1 MCRFLIAVS
10 ALISA
15 SITALVT
22 APLHAQEYPT
32 RPVRIIT
39 DAAPGSGIDAILRT
53 VAKRLTQI
61 WGQQVVTAN
70 HPGAGGSI
78 ATRVAAGAAPDGYTL
93 AIAASAHYINP
104 SVYRKLPFD
113 PVKDFAPVAMA
124 GLNVIGLAVNA
135 ELPVK
140 NMPELIAYAKANPG
154 KLKYGSPGAA
164 SPNWNARA
172 SITMASPAA
181 TDAAIT
187 AHAVAIAADN
197 GNIDIAG
204 TIDASGSKGGSIALY
219 AGEASA
225 GTGQGNVHLAGTA
238 RLLAHATTAATS
250 ADGST
255 GDGGSIVLGSSTADG
270 SAPTSTAGDASLQI
284 DNGALLKVG
293 GLGAGQN
300 GTVLLRAPRLDDN
313 TEVAIAGLDASSI
326 VGSRATTIEA
336 YQVYSGYSD
345 ISANAD
351 SASNLKV
358 ANTDGSA
365 ATTAKLYRETAAFM
379 SNASA
384 IAARLGIDDASV
396 VITPG
401 VEVRSDGD
409 LTVSVNEAS
418 SSKGNRGWN
427 LDTWR
432 FGYAA
437 ADGSSVTAPGALT
450 LRATGDLLVKGSISD
465 GFTKTSASVA
475 MPDWS
480 IDTSGNASWSYR
492 LIGGADQAAAS
503 PLAVLADQGSVKL
516 TFARTKYSSTDV
528 PVATVRT
535 GTGNIDVAA
544 GTNVLLDTLDW
555 ADGST
560 TGTVLDGDFS
570 AITSTDSLTGATLYT
585 TGKATGLT
593 STIANTNNALYGSS
607 TKTGA
612 AFTNN
617 GGAIT
622 VTAHDDVIGPVT
634 NQMIDNWL
642 FRQGRSYVDAS
653 GNTVFDAKSGVVQS
667 TALWSR
673 FDYFD
678 QGIATFGGGDIAITA
693 ETGDV
698 NNVSASVASNGRYVQ
713 TDSTCASPCTSAA
726 AYTWVAQGGGDLS
739 VSAGRDIRGG
749 SFYVQTGDARLHAE
763 GSIVRG
769 DHVVLNDASAP
780 IYLAPVLAAGDAQFD
795 VTAGH
800 DLTISGVINPTLTA
814 QSLKNTTQSQPTMA
828 SQVTNVNTLANQASA
843 YLSYAADA
851 AVTLTA
857 LAGNLTLEADQNAL
871 YNAGG
876 GNLVSSP
883 ELGLYS
889 LMPGTVRAR
898 ALGGDLTI
906 KSGFALAPSASG
918 QLESFARDNVWLNGA
933 DPIVML
939 DNDPAALGSTRT
951 PWYGPALNTLVQS
964 INDMEPAG
972 TDAHAPTAQ
981 GLHGEDTAPARVVA
995 LNADVQGL
1003 STSIATL
1010 VLPKHAEISA
1020 GRDIVNLGFDIQQL
1034 AATDVTTVTAGRDIK
1049 NTTLVAGGNSATQRV
1064 TGPGRIDFVAGR
1076 NFDLGNSQGVITKGN
1091 LDNPY
1096 LPEAGASIT
1105 VTAGASADYANFAQ
1119 HYVAKL
1125 ADLSAASQA
1134 LLLADMQALQPTLG
1148 NDIDAAWAAFNQL
1161 SGSSRKAILNDLFY
1175 EKIAEVTGAKGSAS
1189 LDLNAFDQVIAS
1201 LFPSSGLTGGNINV
1215 FGSQLKTQRGGSI
1228 TMFAPA
1234 GSVYAG
1240 LTSIPAYLASRKASD
1255 LGIFTIAGGAIN
1267 ALVKNDFSVN
1277 LGRVFTLGGGDI
1289 TLVSQY
1295 GNIDAGKGA
1304 KTSQATPPP
1313 LITTDPQG
1321 NTVVDISA
1329 SIAGSGI
1336 GTLRTNPSV
1345 PAASVYPI
1353 APRGIFDAGDAGVR
1367 STGSVNIVAQTVL
1380 NGNNI
1385 SAAGAITGAR
1395 SADTSGL
1402 GAAASAPTNPTTTK
1416 TSDLVANAANEA
1428 TAGSLNVELLGY
1440 GTDGQ
1445 KPVTHDGQNDPCA
1458 DSTESDDA
1466 RKKKRSPQPASSACP
1481 R

>member
-1 MCRFLIAVS
+1 MLFRSRLA
-10 ALISA
+10 AA
-15 SITALVT
+15 RITTDTGA
-22 APLHAQEYPT
+22 
-32 RPVRIIT
+32 
-39 DAAPGSGIDAILRT
+39 DAAFNAGGALTLAQTNAAVGALPAATLGGTLAFKGASLSSDANIVARSGTITLAGGNG
-53 VAKRLTQI
+53 VH
-61 WGQQVVTAN
+61 VT
-70 HPGAGGSI
+70 GGSI
-78 ATRVAAGAAPDGYTL
+78 DAGGGAIQYGSTVVHTGGGRINLDGGSGDVNVDGAATLDVSATEADAGTIKIIATTGHAHLDGKLAGSASGTDKLGGNFVFDVAALDADMSFGAL
-93 AIAASAHYINP
+93 
-104 SVYRKLPFD
+104 
-113 PVKDFAPVAMA
+113 
-124 GLNVIGLAVNA
+124 
-135 ELPVK
+135 
-140 NMPELIAYAKANPG
+140 
-154 KLKYGSPGAA
+154 
-164 SPNWNARA
+164 NARLNDGGFSETRNFRVRNGDVA
-172 SITMASPAA
+172 LLA

-336 YQVYSGYSD
+336 YQVYSGYSN

-437 ADGSSVTAPGALT
+437 ADGSTVTAPGALT
-450 LRATGDLLVKGSISD
+450 LRATGDLLIKGSISD

-585 TGKATGLT
+585 AGKATGLT

-857 LAGNLTLEADQNAL
+857 LAGNLTLEPDQSAL

-876 GNLVSSP
+876 GNLVDP
-883 ELGLYS
+883 EFGLYA

-918 QLESFARDNVWLNGA
+918 QLELFARDNVWLDGA

-951 PWYGPALNTLVQS
+951 PWYGPALNMLVQA

-972 TDAHAPTAQ
+972 TDAHASTAG
-981 GLHGEDTAPARVVA
+981 GLHGSDTEPARIIA
-995 LNADVQGL
+995 LNGDIRG
-1003 STSIATL
+1003 STALTATV
-1010 VLPKHAEISA
+1010 VLPKRAEIAA
-1020 GRDIVNLGFDIQQL
+1020 GRDIVDLGFDLQQL
-1034 AATDVTTVTAGRDIK
+1034 AATDVTTVTAGRDFK
-1049 NTTLVAGGNSATQRV
+1049 SSTLVSGQNSASQIV
-1064 TGPGRIDFVAGR
+1064 GGPGRIDFVTGR
-1076 NFDLGNSQGVITKGN
+1076 NFDLGNSFYGVTTKGN

-1096 LPEAGASIT
+1096 LPDTGASIT
-1105 VTAGASADYANFAQ
+1105 VTAGATADYANFAQ
-1119 HYVAKL
+1119 TYVAHL
-1125 ADLSAASQA
+1125 ADLSTASQA
-1134 LLLADMQALQPTLG
+1134 LLLADMKALQPTLG
-1148 NDIDAAWAAFNQL
+1148 NDAGAAWAAFNQL
-1161 SGSSRKAILNDLFY
+1161 PDSSRQAILNDLFY
-1175 EKIAEVTGAKGSAS
+1175 EKIAEVTGAKGGAS

-1201 LFPSSGLTGGNINV
+1201 LFPASGLHGGNINV
-1215 FGSQLKTQRGGSI
+1215 FGSELKTQRGRSEEH
-1228 TMFAPA
+1228 
-1234 GSVYAG
+1234 
-1240 LTSIPAYLASRKASD
+1240 TS
-1255 LGIFTIAGGAIN
+1255 
-1267 ALVKNDFSVN
+1267 
-1277 LGRVFTLGGGDI
+1277 
-1289 TLVSQY
+1289 
-1295 GNIDAGKGA
+1295 
-1304 KTSQATPPP
+1304 
-1313 LITTDPQG
+1313 
-1321 NTVVDISA
+1321 
-1329 SIAGSGI
+1329 
-1336 GTLRTNPSV
+1336 
-1345 PAASVYPI
+1345 
-1353 APRGIFDAGDAGVR
+1353 
-1367 STGSVNIVAQTVL
+1367 
-1380 NGNNI
+1380 
-1385 SAAGAITGAR
+1385 
-1395 SADTSGL
+1395 
-1402 GAAASAPTNPTTTK
+1402 
-1416 TSDLVANAANEA
+1416 
-1428 TAGSLNVELLGY
+1428 EL
-1440 GTDGQ
+1440 Q
-1445 KPVTHDGQNDPCA
+1445 SH
-1458 DSTESDDA
+1458 
-1466 RKKKRSPQPASSACP
+1466 
-1481 R
+1481 